1 MFEAFSK
8 IPLSPDNI
16 RKGGSGLNIGQTTLE
31 THWDNKI
38 LHLDKSGYNDLA
50 PYPRSLQGAFY
61 RMFEAFSEIT
71 FSPDNGSISGSGLN
85 TVPTT
90 LETHGVNKILH
101 VDKCGDYNP
110 AFYMLS
116 HVFF

>member
-8 IPLSPDNI
+8 IPLSPDNVC
-16 RKGGSGLNIGQTTLE
+16 KGGSELDIGITTLE

-38 LHLDKSGYNDLA
+38 LHLNRCRDSDLA
-50 PYPRSLQGAFY
+50 PYPLSFPGALLK
-61 RMFEAFSEIT
+61 MFEAFSEIP
-71 FSPDNGSISGSGLN
+71 FSPDNGSKSGSGLK

-90 LETHGVNKILH
+90 LETHGVDKILH
-101 VDKCGDYNP
+101 LDKCGAYNP
-110 AFYMLS
+110 AFHMLS